1 MKLKAG
7 ILLIF
12 VLVTLAG
19 VAVMAA
25 GPPKPPPGPCC
36 WPPVSAPMKL
46 VNWWTFN
53 EPAGTTS
60 ADFGGSVNN
69 IGTDHGAITRPFG
82 VSYRSLS
89 LQGSQWAQVASGN
102 EVNFGGSCSTNNA
115 ESGTIAFW
123 ISTASASSA
132 NGVVTILDK
141 RDATPNNLRG
151 YSVYLWN
158 GRLGF
163 QMATGAG
170 NRLCN
175 SAGSACSNFI
185 ATSLPSVADG
195 KWHFVAISFSRC
207 NNPTGL
213 FYVDGQAVP
222 FTPRVGDLSSSS
234 DLLIGRIAPP
244 LGNSH
249 LNGGLDELMYFKF
262 AYTKADLDAIFND
275 KCHNSVCLM

>member
-7 ILLIF
+7 ILLTF
-12 VLVTLAG
+12 VLVTFTG
-19 VAVMAA
+19 VAVSMAQ
-25 GPPKPPPGPCC
+25 GPPPPPDPPCC
-36 WPPVSAPMKL
+36 WPPISAAMK
-46 VNWWTFN
+46 VINWWTFN

-82 VSYRSLS
+82 VASRSLK
-89 LQGSQWAQVASGN
+89 LQGSQWVQVANGN
-102 EVNFGGSCSTNNA
+102 EVNFGGSCSNSNA

-123 ISTASASSA
+123 ISTSSA
-132 NGVVTILDK
+132 TGVVTVLDK

-170 NRLCN
+170 NRSCN
-175 SAGSACSNFI
+175 AAGSACSNFI
-185 ATSLPSVADG
+185 ATSLPTVADG

-207 NNPTGL
+207 NSSTGL
-213 FYVDGQAVP
+213 FYVDGQAVS

-234 DLLIGRIAPP
+234 DLFIGRLTQP
-244 LGNSH
+244 LGNN
-249 LNGGLDELMYFKF
+249 LFNGGLDELMYFKY
-262 AYTKADLDAIFND
+262 AYTKADLDALYND
-275 KCHNSVCLM
+275 KCHGRCLM